1 MLSNFRIGHL
11 TDLENITGCTV
22 VLAPPEGAV
31 GGVDVRGPAPGTRET
46 ELLRTGHLIERA
58 HAILLA
64 GGSAFGLDAASGV
77 MRYLEE
83 QHIGFDTGVVRVPIV
98 PAAVLFDLGIGNPL
112 KRPDAEAGYRAC
124 LNATATPFVGAT
136 QLVAEI
142 GEGSVGAGT
151 GATVGKLFGMKFA
164 TKSGVGY
171 AERQI
176 GAHQN
181 PTHIA
186 ALVVVNAFG
195 DVVDPDTGKILAGA
209 RNPDG
214 SGWLDTAAALQSDL
228 VEFRARF
235 TNTTLGVV
243 MTDAPLTTE
252 EANIIAMMAHN
263 GIARST
269 RPAHS
274 MYDGDAI
281 FVLASGTGAR
291 GNLTA
296 IGHAAAESVTQA
308 ILRGVKLATSL
319 GGVRTW
325 NQ

>member
-1 MLSNFRIGHL
+1 MTIPNFRIGHF
-11 TDLENITGCTV
+11 TDIQNITGCTV

-83 QHIGFDTGVVRVPIV
+83 QHISFDTGVVRVPIV
-98 PAAVLFDLGIGNPL
+98 PAAVLFDLGIGNHL

-124 LNATATPFVGAT
+124 LNASDNQIA
-136 QLVAEI
+136 
-142 GEGSVGAGT
+142 EGSVGAGT
-151 GATVGKLFGMKFA
+151 GATIGKLFGMTLA

-176 GAHQN
+176 GARNN

-195 DVVDPDTGKILAGA
+195 DVIDPNTGKILAGA
-209 RNPDG
+209 RTPNG

-228 VEFRARF
+228 VEIRTRYN
-235 TNTTLGVV
+235 NTTLGVV

-252 EANIIAMMAHN
+252 EANIVAMMAHN

-281 FVLASGTGAR
+281 FVL
-291 GNLTA
+291 
-296 IGHAAAESVTQA
+296 
-308 ILRGVKLATSL
+308 
-319 GGVRTW
+319 
-325 NQ
+325 